1 MPENNITFGFT
12 IHYADC
18 CGNAKNCTYP
28 HTATATT
35 EDDIRKLVAHDHVLA
50 EFKDAYR
57 SKDNFV
63 RAVVASM
70 DCDNDHSN
78 TPTDWIAPKDIP
90 QMFPNIPCVIVT
102 SRNHMKPKGGKSA
115 RPRFHVFLAIEPI
128 TDALAY
134 AGLMK
139 KVQNAFPV
147 FDDNALDA
155 ARFFYGNP
163 NAEVSIYQGT
173 STLTRFMDDLEAEQI
188 FAELDAIPEGRRNS
202 TLSKIAGK
210 LLKRY
215 GDNEESYQK
224 FLDCAGQC
232 SPPLDDAELS
242 QIWHSAQGF
251 YKKVQSQPGYVP
263 PEEYALPQWEEPIPF
278 EQRNLPSFPTEAL
291 PATIKDYILAVAES
305 TQTPVDMSACASLA
319 VMALCLQ
326 GKYRIKA
333 KADWSEPLNL
343 FTVIVAE
350 PSERKSPIINL
361 MTKPLNEYEAEYN
374 SRNAAELEASKMNKR
389 ILEKRQRALEDK
401 AAKGKAD
408 SGELEQLARQIA
420 SYKERTPLRLYV
432 DDITTEKL
440 NSVLADGN
448 GKAAIISAEGGIFD
462 MLSGIYSKNVNI
474 DVMLKGYSGDSIR
487 VDRVGRNS
495 ESIMNPALTILLTV
509 QPNVL
514 SEVMQNGTFR
524 GRGLTARFLYC
535 MPTSLVGRRRFHTT
549 PIPQEVSSA
558 YERLIKNLLEDEQSG
573 TPEMITLSAE
583 AEALLEAFS
592 NEVEGKLKTEYADT
606 ADWAGKLVGGVLRIA
621 GILCRA
627 SVMRCYDFL
636 AVNDALIVSEEV
648 MQNAITIGRYF
659 AEHSKAAFSRMGV
672 DERMKQSKYV
682 LSAIVK
688 NGLAEFTRRDIMRL
702 CRSFKTAEELQP
714 ILNHLTEYG
723 YIAPNGDDA
732 KFVKGRPTGQIYL
745 VNPCVHQNAS

>member
-1 MPENNITFGFT
+1 
-12 IHYADC
+12 
-18 CGNAKNCTYP
+18 
-28 HTATATT
+28 
-35 EDDIRKLVAHDHVLA
+35 
-50 EFKDAYR
+50 
-57 SKDNFV
+57 
-63 RAVVASM
+63 
-70 DCDNDHSN
+70 
-78 TPTDWIAPKDIP
+78 
-90 QMFPNIPCVIVT
+90 
-102 SRNHMKPKGGKSA
+102 
-115 RPRFHVFLAIEPI
+115 
-128 TDALAY
+128 
-134 AGLMK
+134 
-139 KVQNAFPV
+139 
-147 FDDNALDA
+147 
-155 ARFFYGNP
+155 
-163 NAEVSIYQGT
+163 
-173 STLTRFMDDLEAEQI
+173 
-188 FAELDAIPEGRRNS
+188 
-202 TLSKIAGK
+202 
-210 LLKRY
+210 
-215 GDNEESYQK
+215 
-224 FLDCAGQC
+224 
-232 SPPLDDAELS
+232 
-242 QIWHSAQGF
+242 
-251 YKKVQSQPGYVP
+251 
-263 PEEYALPQWEEPIPF
+263 
-278 EQRNLPSFPTEAL
+278 
-291 PATIKDYILAVAES
+291 
-305 TQTPVDMSACASLA
+305 
-319 VMALCLQ
+319 
-326 GKYRIKA
+326 
-333 KADWSEPLNL
+333 
-343 FTVIVAE
+343 
-350 PSERKSPIINL
+350 

-558 YERLIKNLLEDEQSG
+558 YERLIKNLLEDEQSA

-583 AEALLEAFS
+583 AETLLECFS
-592 NEVEGKLKTEYADT
+592 NEVEGKLKTEYADI

-636 AVNDALIVSEEV
+636 SANDALVVSEEV
-648 MQNAITIGRYF
+648 MQNAIIIGRYF

-688 NGLAEFTRRDIMRL
+688 NGLAEFSRRDIMRL

-723 YIAPNGDDA
+723 YIAPKGDDA

>member
-1 MPENNITFGFT
+1 MPENTTTFGLT

-57 SKDNFV
+57 SKDNFL

-70 DCDNDHSN
+70 DCDNEHSN

-139 KVQNAFPV
+139 KAQNAFPV

-215 GDNEESYQK
+215 GDNKESYQK

-291 PATIKDYILAVAES
+291 PQTIKDYALAVAES
-305 TQTPVDMSACASLA
+305 TQTPVDMSACAALA

-549 PIPQEVSSA
+549 PIPQKATSS
-558 YERLIKNLLEDEQSG
+558 YERLIKNLLEDEQSAI
-573 TPEMITLSAE
+573 PEMITLSAE

-592 NEVEGKLKTEYADT
+592 NEVEGKLKTEYADI

-688 NGLAEFTRRDIMRL
+688 NGLAEFSRRDIMRL

-723 YIAPNGDDA
+723 YIAPKGDDA

>member
-18 CGNAKNCTYP
+18 CGNPKNCTYP
-28 HTATATT
+28 HTETATT
-35 EDDIRKLVAHDHVLA
+35 EEEIRKIMAHDHVLA

-63 RAVVASM
+63 RTVVASM

-102 SRNHMKPKGGKSA
+102 SRNHMKSKGGKSA

-188 FAELDAIPEGRRNS
+188 FAELNAIPEGRRNS

-224 FLDCAGQC
+224 FFDCAGQC
-232 SPPLDDAELS
+232 YQPLDDAELS

-606 ADWAGKLVGGVLRIA
+606 ADWAEKLVGGVLRIA

-636 AVNDALIVSEEV
+636 TVNDALIVSEEV

-723 YIAPNGDDA
+723 YIAPKGDDA

>member
-1 MPENNITFGFT
+1 MPENNITFGLT

-28 HTATATT
+28 HTATAST
-35 EDDIRKLVAHDHVLA
+35 EDTIRKIVAHDHVLA

-70 DCDNDHSN
+70 DCDNDHSEN
-78 TPTDWIAPKDIP
+78 PNEWVAPKDIP
-90 QMFPNIPCVIVT
+90 HMFPNIPCVIVT
-102 SRNHMKPKGGKSA
+102 SRNHMKPKGGKTP

-134 AGLMK
+134 AGFMK
-139 KVQNAFPV
+139 KVQNAFSV

-173 STLTRFMDDLEAEQI
+173 STLTRFMEDMEAEQM
-188 FAELDAIPEGRRNS
+188 FSELDAIPEGRRNS
-202 TLSKIAGK
+202 TMSKIAGK

-215 GDNEESYQK
+215 GDNEESYRK
-224 FLDCAGQC
+224 FLDSAGQC
-232 SPPLDDAELS
+232 TPPLDDAELS
-242 QIWHSAQGF
+242 QIWRSAQGF
-251 YKKVQSQPGYVP
+251 YKKVQAQPGYVSP
-263 PEEYALPQWEEPIPF
+263 DEYASPQWEEPIPF

-291 PATIKDYILAVAES
+291 PQTIKDYALAVAES
-305 TQTPVDMSACASLA
+305 TQTPVDMSACAALA

-549 PIPQEVSSA
+549 PIPQEVSSS
-558 YERLIKNLLEDEQSG
+558 YERLIKNLLEDEQSA
-573 TPEMITLSAE
+573 TPEMITLSTE
-583 AEALLEAFS
+583 AEALLESFS
-592 NEVEGKLKTEYADT
+592 DEVEGKLKTEFADI

-636 AVNDALIVSEEV
+636 SVNDALVVSEEV
-648 MQNAITIGRYF
+648 MKNAITIGRYF

-672 DERMKQSKYV
+672 DARMKQSKYV

-723 YIAPNGDDA
+723 YIAPKGDDA

-745 VNPCVHQNAS
+745 VNPCVHQNVS

>member
-35 EDDIRKLVAHDHVLA
+35 EEEIRKIMAHDHVLA

-57 SKDNFV
+57 SKDNFL

-163 NAEVSIYQGT
+163 NAEVSICQGT
-173 STLTRFMDDLEAEQI
+173 STLTRFMDDLESEQI

-202 TLSKIAGK
+202 TMSKIAGK

-408 SGELEQLARQIA
+408 SGELEQLAQQIA

-672 DERMKQSKYV
+672 DDRMKQSKYV

-723 YIAPNGDDA
+723 YIAPKGDDA

>member
-1 MPENNITFGFT
+1 MPENTIFGLT

-18 CGNAKNCTYP
+18 CGNEKNCIYP
-28 HTATATT
+28 HTATANT
-35 EDDIRKLVAHDHVLA
+35 EEAISKLVAHDHVLA
-50 EFKDAYR
+50 EFKDAHR
-57 SKDNFV
+57 NKENFV
-63 RAVVASM
+63 RAVVASL
-70 DCDNDHSN
+70 DCDNDHSDI
-78 TPTDWIAPKDIP
+78 PTEWISPKDIP
-90 QMFPNIPCVIVT
+90 HMFPNIPCVTVT
-102 SRNHMKPKGGKSA
+102 SRNHMKPKGGKTA

-155 ARFFYGNP
+155 ARFFFGNP
-163 NAEVSIYQGT
+163 NAEVNIYQGN
-173 STLTRFMDDLEAEQI
+173 STLTRFMEDMEAEQM

-202 TLSKIAGK
+202 TMSKIAGK

-215 GDNEESYQK
+215 GDNEESYRK
-224 FLDCAGQC
+224 FLDSAGQC

-251 YKKVQSQPGYVP
+251 YKKVQAQPGYIP
-263 PEEYALPQWEEPIPF
+263 PEAYDSPQWEEPIPF
-278 EQRNLPSFPTEAL
+278 EQRSLPVFPTDAL
-291 PATIKDYILAVAES
+291 PKTIKDYALAVAES

-558 YERLIKNLLEDEQSG
+558 YERLIKNLLDDEQSA
-573 TPEMITLSAE
+573 TSEMITLSEE

-592 NEVEGKLKTEYADT
+592 NEVEGKLKTEYADI

-636 AVNDALIVSEEV
+636 AVNDTLVVSEEV

-688 NGLAEFTRRDIMRL
+688 NGLAEFSRRDIMRL

-723 YIAPNGDDA
+723 YIAPKGDDA

-745 VNPCVHQNAS
+745 VNPCVHKNAS